1 MADHVAIAGAGPVGL
16 TLALALAREG
26 ARVTVLEREPELRQD
41 LRAGS
46 FHPPTLDML
55 APLGITAR
63 MLESGIR
70 IPRWQIR
77 DRRQGLI
84 AEWDLEL
91 LADVTHH
98 PFRLHLEQHRVSGML
113 LDALHGTATVL
124 FGHRVLKAADDGN
137 GARLEY
143 RHAGQ
148 GGVLECDWVI
158 GADGARSVVRRG
170 LGAQFKGF
178 TWPERFVVIS
188 TPFDFGALGF
198 TGNAYIADPDEWCAI
213 FKVPH
218 EGPPGLWRIAFPVF
232 EHESDAEALSA
243 ARVQHRLRDIGGER
257 SYPVPYRS
265 IYRVHQRVASTWRR
279 GRILIAGDAAHLNN
293 PLGGFGLNGGI
304 HDAINL
310 AEKLGRVMRGA
321 GPDALLDLYA
331 KQRRSANIEFIQE
344 QSIRNKQLLEERDP
358 GEKAK
363 RWEEL
368 RRIAASPELA
378 RVFLLRSSMIQS
390 VQRAAE
396 ITL

>member
-1 MADHVAIAGAGPVGL
+1 VADHVAIAGAGPVGL

-243 ARVQHRLRDIGGER
+243 DRVQHRLRGIGGER

-321 GPDALLDLYA
+321 GPDALLDLYE

-368 RRIAASPELA
+368 RRVAASPELA